1 MNEYTYDDYAQALE
15 GAGRKVKD
23 AILDMASKDP
33 DISPIELRKLE
44 SIAYPD
50 TP

>member
-1 MNEYTYDDYAQALE
+1 MKEYTYSDYAQALD

-33 DISPIELRKLE
+33 NISPLDLRRLE
-44 SIAYPD
+44 SIAYPES
-50 TP
+50 P

>member
-1 MNEYTYDDYAQALE
+1 MKDYTYDDYAQALE
-15 GAGRKVKD
+15 GAGCKVKD

>member
-1 MNEYTYDDYAQALE
+1 MKDYTYDDYVQALD

-44 SIAYPD
+44 RIAYPD